1 MRVIVRGSKQRSWL
15 RSAGTDD
22 TTGSHFLRFSIRWSA
37 LALLTIVAPT
47 TMPGRASPRLGQED
61 RVRIAEARRLANEVS
76 EQVWPGWGKTPF
88 SILLVSDS
96 VEFLIG
102 RERAPNDFSSLGYDQ
117 MLRSEVWVRRRQFPP
132 TLLATF
138 PFAGV
143 PTTVIGSA
151 ERTGKS
157 STAWVLTLLHEH
169 FHQWQYSEPGYYAG
183 VTRLDLAQGDTTGQ
197 WMLNYPFP
205 YDSAAVPQSIQS
217 LAAALVG
224 VFKTSAGDRQIA
236 WREAAAARDS
246 LRSHLRAADYRYFEF
261 QLWQEGVARFI
272 EYAVARTAARAQEP
286 AREFRALPDY
296 EPYGAAADRQLSD
309 WRRELEHLDAGRQR
323 RVAFYPIGA
332 ALALL
337 LEQSSPGWKHTY
349 AQQPFVLAAQLST
362 PLHRS
367 GHGGHSVP
375 R

>member
-15 RSAGTDD
+15 RSAVTDD

-37 LALLTIVAPT
+37 LALLTTVAPT

-157 STAWVLTLLHEH
+157 STAWVLTLLH
-169 FHQWQYSEPGYYAG
+169 
-183 VTRLDLAQGDTTGQ
+183 
-197 WMLNYPFP
+197 
-205 YDSAAVPQSIQS
+205 
-217 LAAALVG
+217 
-224 VFKTSAGDRQIA
+224 
-236 WREAAAARDS
+236 
-246 LRSHLRAADYRYFEF
+246 
-261 QLWQEGVARFI
+261 
-272 EYAVARTAARAQEP
+272 
-286 AREFRALPDY
+286 
-296 EPYGAAADRQLSD
+296 
-309 WRRELEHLDAGRQR
+309 
-323 RVAFYPIGA
+323 
-332 ALALL
+332 
-337 LEQSSPGWKHTY
+337 
-349 AQQPFVLAAQLST
+349 
-362 PLHRS
+362 
-367 GHGGHSVP
+367 
-375 R
+375 